1 MRSPYLFASGFF
13 AASLLWF
20 TITGKPFGLCLT
32 TSALSLLYY
41 TLYQK
46 EREIEQLRKVL
57 KECGEVLEQQQ
68 TLLNKAGKELNRLV
82 TRIYYLVQRP

>member
-1 MRSPYLFASGFF
+1 M
-13 AASLLWF
+13 
-20 TITGKPFGLCLT
+20 
-32 TSALSLLYY
+32 LYF

-82 TRIYYLVQRP
+82 TRIYHLVQRP